1 MEIKKLMELVIAL
14 TCEITES
21 NIEPSIREITDKS
34 KNAIDHRLNESVIDM
49 ILVNSNFF
57 ERVGM
62 SDEGFH
68 YRRTETLPQV
78 IE

>member
-34 KNAIDHRLNESVIDM
+34 KNAIDHRLNAAVIDM

-68 YRRTETLPQV
+68 YRRAETLPQV

>member
-14 TCEITES
+14 TCEITEG
-21 NIEPSIREITDKS
+21 NIEPSLREITDKS
-34 KNAIDHRLNESVIDM
+34 KNAIDHRLNESVIDL

-68 YRRTETLPQV
+68 YRRAETLPQV

>member
-1 MEIKKLMELVIAL
+1 MEIKKLMELVVAL
-14 TCEITES
+14 TCEIMES
-21 NIEPSIREITDKS
+21 NIEPSLREITDKA
-34 KNAIDHRLNESVIDM
+34 KNAIDHRLNEAIIDM
-49 ILVNSNFF
+49 VLTNSNFF

-68 YRRTETLPQV
+68 YRRTETLHQV